1 MRLVVDGQFL
11 GEAPYERGI
20 PDPRYPISD
29 PDPRSPIPGKDQE
42 RPNNLNLVLG
52 FYPPAEEEQ
61 TGETSDLNVF
71 SMSLPLERM
80 R

>member
-1 MRLVVDGQFL
+1 MKG
-11 GEAPYERGI
+11 GSPI
-20 PDPRYPISD
+20 PDPPFPI
-29 PDPRSPIPGKDQE
+29 PDPLSPIPGKDQE

>member
-1 MRLVVDGQFL
+1 MKGGSPIPDT
-11 GEAPYERGI
+11 PCPIPI
-20 PDPRYPISD
+20 PDPL
-29 PDPRSPIPGKDQE
+29 SPIPGKDQE
-42 RPNNLNLVLG
+42 RPNNLNLG